1 MQEKE
6 LVKLSQEGNTEA
18 FSALVAMHKTK
29 IFNLAFGLTR
39 DREVSDDLTQDV
51 FIKAW
56 TSLGS
61 FRGRSEFGTWLY
73 RIAVN
78 RVRDEQRKR
87 KRAWKEV
94 SLEETGERAAE
105 PSADP
110 SPEEAER
117 IEEEKRALVREAIA
131 TLPKKHQVVLALR
144 DIEGLSY
151 EEISSVLKLPPGTV
165 ESRLH
170 RARKKLR
177 EKLEPFLI
185 EEGGRHEVQR
195 G

>member
-1 MQEKE
+1 
-6 LVKLSQEGNTEA
+6 LVNMYKA
-18 FSALVAMHKTK
+18 K

-39 DREVSDDLTQDV
+39 DREVADDLTQDV

-61 FRGRSEFGTWLY
+61 FRGEAGFGTWLY

-78 RVRDEQRKR
+78 RIKDELRK
-87 KRAWKEV
+87 KKHAWKEV
-94 SLEETGERAAE
+94 SLEVIGERAAE
-105 PSADP
+105 AAADP
-110 SPEEAER
+110 PTEEKEK
-117 IEEEKRALVREAIA
+117 IEEEKRALVHKALA
-131 TLPKKHQVVLALR
+131 VLPRKHQVILGLR
-144 DIEGLSY
+144 EIEGLSY
-151 EEISSVLKLPPGTV
+151 EEISSVLKLSPGTV

-177 EKLEPFLI
+177 EKLHSFLI